1 MANRMGLRTLD
12 ALSLGSAIGGSN
24 LRRTATPVVERRP
37 RDRGTGAWSAKSSVP
52 TAATPRRRPVGAAR
66 RRSAGRSRAP
76 GLAVKLR
83 SMELIARACSKIT
96 VSG

>member
-37 RDRGTGAWSAKSSVP
+37 RDRGTGDLVGEV
-52 TAATPRRRPVGAAR
+52 VGADRGHSPPSTR
-66 RRSAGRSRAP
+66 RRSA
-76 GLAVKLR
+76 
-83 SMELIARACSKIT
+83 
-96 VSG
+96 